1 MPIDHPAPQPPS
13 GGQSWPSAPRFGQPQ
28 DPSLPQGLPGAHGAP
43 GSHGFRE
50 PQRPRPEPG
59 KNYAVA
65 WALSLF
71 LGVWGVDRF
80 YLGRW
85 KTGLLKFLTMGGLF
99 LWYLIDLV
107 LLLTGTVK
115 DAKGRPLQQYDTVK
129 WPSRVIS
136 GVVAVS
142 FVALVGIAG
151 SIDAPAPPPS
161 DGVAAGAAAE
171 AGQQEGQQAPAE
183 TPTQA
188 DDAASAEPSEEPTTE
203 AAPTTTPAPEP
214 TTPEPSPTPETV
226 EAADGTALAML
237 AGLDEKGR
245 APKTDYDRD
254 SFGWRNDVDRNG
266 CDTRNDILR
275 RDLHQITLKGG
286 TNGCVVQLGT
296 LESPYSGDTV
306 DFDRANS
313 TIDIDH
319 VVALSDAWQTGAAQW
334 DEDTR
339 VAFANDPLN
348 LLAVESGLNRQKSD
362 GDAATWLP
370 PKKDY
375 RCEYV
380 SRQIAV
386 KDKYELWV
394 KPAEADAMRGVL
406 ADCDGF
412 AAIED
417 DGTVPAA
424 GEGDVVGT
432 WEEPAPE
439 PEPEAA
445 PAPEPEP
452 APAPTKPAT
461 GGSSSSGDSSSNK
474 DSGSS
479 SGGGSTYYKNCDAVR
494 AAGAAPIHAGDPGY
508 SSKLDRDGDGVGC
521 E

>member
-1 MPIDHPAPQPPS
+1 MPRYDPAPQPPS
-13 GGQSWPSAPRFGQPQ
+13 DNQSWPSAPSFGQPQ
-28 DPSLPQGLPGAHGAP
+28 EPKLPKGHPGAHSAP
-43 GSHGFRE
+43 GPHGFRE

-136 GVVAVS
+136 GVVAVG
-142 FVALVGIAG
+142 FVAMMAIAG
-151 SIDAPAPPPS
+151 SIDTPTTPPQPEA
-161 DGVAAGAAAE
+161 VAAE
-171 AGQQEGQQAPAE
+171 AAADDGDQQAPTETPAE
-183 TPTQA
+183 TP
-188 DDAASAEPSEEPTTE
+188 AATPAETDPSEEPTTE

-275 RDLHQITLKGG
+275 RDLHEISLKGG
-286 TNGCVVQLGT
+286 TQGCVVQLGT
-296 LESPYSGDTV
+296 LDSPYSGDTV

-348 LLAVESGLNRQKSD
+348 LLAVESGLNRQKGD

-439 PEPEAA
+439 PEPE
-445 PAPEPEP
+445 PEPEP
-452 APAPTKPAT
+452 APAPAPEKSST
-461 GGSSSSGDSSSNK
+461 GGSSSSEGSSSSD

-508 SSKLDRDGDGVGC
+508 SKKLDRDGDGVGC